1 MNKEPTHRT
10 SPALYV
16 AGGMAGSLV
25 VLLMLSSLFRA
36 ADPNVALARTAE
48 RAIQMAE
55 ESRREAEMARR
66 TSSTIRLLALAAGV
80 CAPLVVAY
88 LIYRVSERPEPRPE
102 DILEVAQ
109 TEGLAESCP
118 LRLKHL
124 TTAQPPLLAQQR
136 NHRRPRQ
143 GN

>member
-25 VLLMLSSLFRA
+25 VLLMLLSLFRA

-55 ESRREAEMARR
+55 ESRREAEIARR
-66 TSSTIRLLALAAGV
+66 KSAIGVLALVADVDAPSGLPQAA
-80 CAPLVVAY
+80 
-88 LIYRVSERPEPRPE
+88 
-102 DILEVAQ
+102 
-109 TEGLAESCP
+109 TEWRKQLSWTPQGL
-118 LRLKHL
+118 
-124 TTAQPPLLAQQR
+124 
-136 NHRRPRQ
+136 
-143 GN
+143 